1 MLEGKAQV
9 DAKAESRLRRDELYI
24 LRRLAT
30 QHSNIRWYSE
40 VSF

>member
-9 DAKAESRLRRDELYI
+9 DAKAESRLRR
-24 LRRLAT
+24 LAT

-40 VSF
+40 ASF